1 MNNDI
6 TTIVP
11 ATRFDLLGPLK
22 IFPKMSF
29 TTITC
34 GNTFCSMDD
43 GFDFI
48 VSTEL
53 ESRYHYSV
61 MHVGLIYLPQGIACI
76 AGSLVVGNLWIGI
89 TDTERQ
95 YMTKKLNVYHWTKDH
110 NLISW
115 LLD

>member
-1 MNNDI
+1 MVL
-6 TTIVP
+6 TS
-11 ATRFDLLGPLK
+11 L
-22 IFPKMSF
+22 
-29 TTITC
+29 
-34 GNTFCSMDD
+34 
-43 GFDFI
+43 
-48 VSTEL
+48 STEL

-110 NLISW
+110 NLISCYSINPKCCSCLVNDHWIGDIW
-115 LLD
+115 LVHSI